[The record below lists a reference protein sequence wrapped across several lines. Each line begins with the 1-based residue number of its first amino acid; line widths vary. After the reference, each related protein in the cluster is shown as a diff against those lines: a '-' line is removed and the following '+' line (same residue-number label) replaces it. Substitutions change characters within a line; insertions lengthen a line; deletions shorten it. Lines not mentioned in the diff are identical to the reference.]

1 MFRKILV
8 PLDGS
13 PVAEEALPYALH
25 LIREMGGELVLL
37 HVVTPVIFA
46 TPMHNMATADVWT
59 TIYAQQQEEGAA
71 YLAEVA
77 RREDVASFH
86 PEVLVQEGR
95 VADVILSTVE
105 NQAVDTI
112 VMATHGRG
120 GITRWVLGSEADRIV
135 RHSPVPVLLVRVAE
149 EDARTANVAPRSPA

>member
-13 PVAEEALPYALH
+13 ALAEEALPYALH

-46 TPMHNMATADVWT
+46 TPMHNIATADVWT
-59 TIYAQQQEEGAA
+59 TIYTQQQEEGAA

-77 RREDVASFH
+77 RREDIAAFH
-86 PEVLVQEGR
+86 PEVLVQEGQ

-120 GITRWVLGSEADRIV
+120 GIARWVLGSQADRIV
-135 RHSPVPVLLVRVAE
+135 RHSSVPVLLVRTTE
-149 EDARTANVAPRSPA
+149 EEGWASNAAPRS

>member
-1 MFRKILV
+1 MFHKILV

-13 PVAEEALPYALH
+13 PLAEKALPYALH

-77 RREDVASFH
+77 RREEIASLH
-86 PEVLVQEGR
+86 PEVLVQEGQ

-105 NQAVDTI
+105 NHAVDTI

-120 GITRWVLGSEADRIV
+120 GIARWVLGSEADRIV
-135 RHSPVPVLLVRVAE
+135 RHSPVPVLLVRAAE
-149 EDARTANVAPRSPA
+149 EDARAARAAPRSPS